1 MSDLHK
7 KIIHNIV
14 IFIFFTVGTVWG
26 LGTPSHA
33 QTTSGRGV
41 AFPGAGIGRTV
52 RGESPEALMRAL
64 YAVRNPR
71 NPTYSNPQFCGRT
84 ACKLKLLAADAWQ
97 GEDGAER
104 VLVVAGA
111 EPPNPSHA
119 SAALLGMAVLRRRDG
134 GWLLEAGSPSVD
146 EIGEWGI
153 APPVATVLAG
163 GFGHGA
169 VAAPQFTAQG
179 VQLATWGLYVPIDD
193 RIVKVLQLETAQDS
207 AASCEAQDNVCRRR
221 ADAQDF
227 SSTVSTEPT
236 NDGGLDVV
244 QTITLTARPKQSPDV
259 RRWHI
264 EPTGRVTVTSG
275 AASRRD
281 R

>member
-1 MSDLHK
+1 MSDPRK
-7 KIIHNIV
+7 NIIHGLV
-14 IFIFFTVGTVWG
+14 ICLFVAAGAVFN

-33 QTTSGRGV
+33 QTAPGRTA
-41 AFPGAGIGRTV
+41 AFPGASIGRAV
-52 RGESPEALMRAL
+52 RGEAPEALMRAL
-64 YAVRNPR
+64 YAVRNPG

-84 ACKLKLLAADAWQ
+84 ACKLTLLAADAWQ

-104 VLVVAGA
+104 ILIVAGA
-111 EPPNPSHA
+111 EPPSPSH
-119 SAALLGMAVLRRRDG
+119 SSPALLGMAVLRRRDG

-163 GFGHGA
+163 GFGRGA

-207 AASCEAQDNVCRRR
+207 AASCEAQDAVCRRR

-227 SSTVSTEPT
+227 SSTVTAEPA
-236 NDGGLDVV
+236 NDGGLDIV
-244 QTITLTARPKQSPDV
+244 QTITLTARPNQSPDV

-264 EPTGRVTVTSG
+264 EPTGRVIVLSG
-275 AASRRD
+275 ATGRRD